1 MSVLY
6 AQVIVDIVHENVAH
20 TFTYRI
26 PDGMTLTAGQRVEV
40 PFGRMRKEGVVLSL
54 TQETDVPPEKLRD
67 ILRPLEDYAAIC
79 PALLTLAQQMADD
92 VHCPLAETLRL
103 MLPAQMRGGRIQV
116 KTQTVA
122 QAAKPR
128 EMLEAAALEEL
139 KLLVREPLQALRQ
152 IEAAGLIALREEEVL
167 RRPGGNTPDTAV
179 PDPPLTPG
187 QEEALSVMLPD
198 LRSGQGKYL
207 LHGVTGSGKTEVFIR
222 LVRQTLVQ
230 GKSAMILVPEIAL
243 TPQMV
248 MWFRARFGAVAAV
261 LHSSALMSGGAS
273 GAATRG
279 SSSAH
284 GRRCSRRAGTWD

>member
-1 MSVLY
+1 M
-6 AQVIVDIVHENVAH
+6 
-20 TFTYRI
+20 
-26 PDGMTLTAGQRVEV
+26 
-40 PFGRMRKEGVVLSL
+40 
-54 TQETDVPPEKLRD
+54 
-67 ILRPLEDYAAIC
+67 
-79 PALLTLAQQMADD
+79 
-92 VHCPLAETLRL
+92 
-103 MLPAQMRGGRIQV
+103 
-116 KTQTVA
+116 
-122 QAAKPR
+122 
-128 EMLEAAALEEL
+128 
-139 KLLVREPLQALRQ
+139 
-152 IEAAGLIALREEEVL
+152 L

-261 LHSSALMSGGAS
+261 LHSRLSAGERFDEWRRIRRGDARVVIGA
-273 GAATRG
+273 R
-279 SSSAH
+279 SAVFAPC
-284 GRRCSRRAGTWD
+284 GNCLLYTSPSPRD